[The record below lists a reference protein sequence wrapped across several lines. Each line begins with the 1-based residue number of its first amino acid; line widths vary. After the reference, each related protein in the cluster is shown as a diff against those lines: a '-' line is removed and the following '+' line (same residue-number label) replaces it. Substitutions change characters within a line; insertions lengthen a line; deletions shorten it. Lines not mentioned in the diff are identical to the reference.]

1 MGMMVGTL
9 TPLQYRKQIPL
20 NAPPRT
26 VPPILA
32 ILISAAIATIGWRL
46 AALTGAGAL
55 AAAGIGTVI
64 LSPTGWAGFLALGA
78 FFTGSSLVSRLAPDR
93 GAAFDAKGQRRD
105 PWQVLA
111 NGGPAALGA
120 LIPGA
125 GLWMATA
132 GLAASAADTWATSV
146 GAWSRVHPRHVL
158 TGRRVDPGSSGGVT
172 LLGTAGAIAGAA
184 SVAAGPA
191 ILTGEAMLFPAAL
204 AVGILGMLLDSF
216 LGALLQGRFHCDHC
230 DRPTER
236 PAHRCGSAARHTGG
250 FAWLSND
257 GVNALASGAATVAG
271 FVACRVW
278 GG

>member
-20 NAPPRT
+20 NASPRT
-26 VPPILA
+26 VPLLLA
-32 ILISAAIATIGWRL
+32 ILVSATIAAIGWRL
-46 AALTGAGAL
+46 SALTGAGAL
-55 AAAGIGTVI
+55 AATGVGATI
-64 LSPTGWAGFLALGA
+64 LAATGWPGFLALGA
-78 FFTGSSLVSRLAPDR
+78 FFAGSSLVSRLAPDR

-120 LIPGA
+120 LVPEA
-125 GLWMATA
+125 GLWIATA

-146 GAWSRVHPRHVL
+146 GAWSRVNPRHIL
-158 TGRRVDPGSSGGVT
+158 TGRIVDPGSNGGVT
-172 LLGTAGAIAGAA
+172 ILGTVGAMAGAV

-191 ILTGEAMLFPAAL
+191 LLAGEAALFPATL
-204 AVGILGMLLDSF
+204 TVGMLGMLLDSF
-216 LGALLQGRFHCDHC
+216 LGALLQGRFHCDRC

-236 PAHRCGSAARHTGG
+236 RTHRCGTDARLTGG
-250 FAWLSND
+250 LAWLSND

-271 FVACRVW
+271 FMAWRVW